1 MATTDIGRVAVI
13 DKISRQ
19 VTTGIDLDG
28 DDTPAQISSNSDEM
42 VTLYSMIDG
51 EPRPILNLDV
61 PRVLRKVLPDGT
73 PAFWHPDMPGSAPEY
88 TRGQIKCMLHPDFDE
103 SEGPAQFDRHFIDG
117 IGLTGRTCNLM
128 APDKSNVS
136 VFKSVFDRD
145 DHMAKKHRR
154 EWATIQD
161 ALQTAS
167 TQRYREEDRQTR
179 QAMLSLA
186 ASASGQTPPAVP
198 IQQGDAAER
207 VPTASEGNPAVN
219 HECPTCGKS
228 YPRIKAHIKLSMD
241 ADHVA
246 ARGE

>member
-1 MATTDIGRVAVI
+1 MVITDVGREALI
-13 DKISRQ
+13 DKISRE
-19 VTTGIDLDG
+19 VTTGLDLGG
-28 DDTPAQISSNSDEM
+28 DDTPAQIKSNSDETT
-42 VTLYSMIDG
+42 TLYSMIDG
-51 EPRPILNLDV
+51 EPRPVLNLDV
-61 PRVLRKVLPDGT
+61 PRVLRKVLPNGS
-73 PAFWHPDMPGSAPEY
+73 PAFWHPDMPGSPPGY
-88 TRGQIKCMLHPDFDE
+88 TQGSIKCMLHPDFDE
-103 SEGPAQFDRHFIDG
+103 SEGSAGFDRAFING

-128 APDKSNVS
+128 APDKKNVD

-186 ASASGQTPPAVP
+186 ASASGSPVP
-198 IQQGDAAER
+198 IQQGNAATGSPE
-207 VPTASEGNPAVN
+207 AAQGNPAVN

-228 YPRIKAHIKLSMD
+228 YPRIGAHIKLSMD
-241 ADHVA
+241 AAHKA